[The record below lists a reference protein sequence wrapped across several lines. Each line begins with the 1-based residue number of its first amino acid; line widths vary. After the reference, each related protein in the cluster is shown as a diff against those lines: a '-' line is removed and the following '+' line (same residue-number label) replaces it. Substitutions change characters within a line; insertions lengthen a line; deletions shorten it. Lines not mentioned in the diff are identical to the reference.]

1 MLFSSITF
9 IGFFLPAVILLYFII
24 PNRTYRN
31 IVLLVSSLLFYAW
44 GEPKFVFLMMGSI
57 LLNYLMGILIEKY
70 HRKKLILTTALTI
83 NLCILFVFKYLGFTC
98 EIINGLIGSLHI
110 KVLQEINLIMPIG
123 ISFYTFQTITYIVD
137 VYRGQVSAQKNILNL
152 GLYITFFPQ
161 LIAGPIVRY
170 HDINQQIEN
179 RKETIGKV
187 SEGFQRF
194 IIGLAKKVLIANNLA
209 IVCDSIYDA
218 NFFAYGTFIAWV
230 AAISYALQIYYDFS
244 GYSDMAIGLAKIF
257 GFDILENF
265 NYPYAAKS
273 VTDFWKRWH
282 ISLTDFFRD
291 YVYIPLG
298 GNRKGQKRTMFNRIA
313 VFFLT
318 GLWHG
323 AAWQFIAWGLLH
335 GFSMVAERALKL
347 NERLKGVFGILYRA
361 FTLMLITIFWVI
373 FRNGVDKTV
382 WRFILKLFGVN
393 YTAFYKSYH
402 PIIDTHPY
410 WFWFE
415 CDTKFYIVITIAI
428 VFCFP
433 WWKKITLPRSP
444 LIANSFSILRCSA
457 IVFLF
462 VLCASY
468 LANNTY
474 NPFIYFRF

>member
-24 PNRTYRN
+24 PNRTYKN

-44 GEPKFVFLMMGSI
+44 GEPKFVFLMMVSI
-57 LLNYLMGILIEKY
+57 LFNYLMGILIEKY
-70 HRKKLILTTALTI
+70 ERKKLILTTAISI
-83 NLCILFVFKYLGFTC
+83 NLCILFIFKYLGFTC
-98 EIINGLIGSLHI
+98 TIIDGLIESLHI
-110 KVLQEINLIMPIG
+110 KVLQDINLVMPIG

-179 RKETIGKV
+179 RKETIEKV
-187 SEGFQRF
+187 SEGLQRF

-209 IVCDSIYDA
+209 IVCDTIYDTD
-218 NFFAYGTFIAWV
+218 FFAYGTFTAWI

-244 GYSDMAIGLAKIF
+244 GYSDMAIGLATIF

-282 ISLTDFFRD
+282 ISLTNFFRD

-298 GNRKGQKRTMFNRIA
+298 GNRKGKKRTMFNRIV

-323 AAWQFIAWGLLH
+323 AAWHFIAWGLLH
-335 GFSMVAERALKL
+335 GFSMVAERAFKL
-347 NERLKGVFGILYRA
+347 NERLKSVFGFLYRA
-361 FTLMLITIFWVI
+361 FTLILITIFWVI
-373 FRNGVDKTV
+373 FRNGIDETV
-382 WRFILKLFGVN
+382 WHMILKMFGVN
-393 YTAFYKSYH
+393 YTWFSDSTRA
-402 PIIDTHPY
+402 IVGINPY
-410 WFWFE
+410 WFE

-428 VFCFP
+428 AFCFP
-433 WWKKITLPRSP
+433 WWKKITMPQSP
-444 LIANSFSILRCSA
+444 IITNSLSILKCLV
-457 IVFLF
+457 IVLLF
-462 VLCASY
+462 VLCVAY

>member
-24 PNRTYRN
+24 PNRTYKN

-57 LLNYLMGILIEKY
+57 LFNYLMGILIEKY
-70 HRKKLILTTALTI
+70 ERKKLILTTAISI
-83 NLCILFVFKYLGFTC
+83 NLCILFIFKYLGFTC
-98 EIINGLIGSLHI
+98 EIIDGLIESLHI
-110 KVLQEINLIMPIG
+110 KVLQDINLVMPIG

-179 RKETIGKV
+179 RKETIEKI
-187 SEGFQRF
+187 SEGLQRF

-209 IVCDSIYDA
+209 IVCDSIYDTDY
-218 NFFAYGTFIAWV
+218 FAYGTFTAWI

-257 GFDILENF
+257 GFNILENF

-282 ISLTDFFRD
+282 ISLTNLFRD

-298 GNRKGQKRTMFNRIA
+298 GNRKGKKRTMFNRIT

-323 AAWQFIAWGLLH
+323 AAWHFIAWGLLH
-335 GFSMVAERALKL
+335 GLTMVAERALKL
-347 NERLKGVFGILYRA
+347 NEKLKGVFSIFYRA

-373 FRNGVDKTV
+373 FRNGIDKTV
-382 WRFILKLFGVN
+382 WRFILKMFGGN
-393 YTAFYKSYH
+393 YTVFSKSYR
-402 PIIDTHPY
+402 PIVDTNL
-410 WFWFE
+410 FWFE
-415 CDTKFYIVITIAI
+415 CDTKFFIVITIAI
-428 VFCFP
+428 AFCFP
-433 WWKKITLPRSP
+433 WWKKITLPQSP
-444 LIANSFSILRCSA
+444 LITNSLSIIKCLV
-457 IVFLF
+457 IILLF
-462 VLCASY
+462 VLCTAY